1 MPRLPPTATARSLSR
16 TKAVDLPWTLPAA
29 SPPPCRRLGQDSAK
43 PNPFFFLITLTA
55 RPAFPIQSRPVIS
68 GRVSG
73 HLLKNLIF
81 FYSTSFDQKPPKSSL
96 WSEKINILVFSFG
109 RFLWVIWAD
118 NKIAWQFFLME
129 FTDKT
134 AFIYFTWYINMETNL
149 VVLDFCEKYASEL
162 IFLYLESTSFIQTL
176 PVLPAESRW
185 NLLLL
190 RRQLRGTETAP
201 QSHICQAGDYASNYK
216 LYVNFRK

>member
-118 NKIAWQFFLME
+118 NKIAWQFFFNGIHWQNSFYLFHVVYKHGNKFSSFGFLWKICLRTDIPVSRINIIHPNTAGPTGRKPME
-129 FTDKT
+129 PPPSSTT
-134 AFIYFTWYINMETNL
+134 AARHRN
-149 VVLDFCEKYASEL
+149 
-162 IFLYLESTSFIQTL
+162 STTVTYM
-176 PVLPAESRW
+176 PG
-185 NLLLL
+185 
-190 RRQLRGTETAP
+190 RRL
-201 QSHICQAGDYASNYK
+201 C
-216 LYVNFRK
+216 